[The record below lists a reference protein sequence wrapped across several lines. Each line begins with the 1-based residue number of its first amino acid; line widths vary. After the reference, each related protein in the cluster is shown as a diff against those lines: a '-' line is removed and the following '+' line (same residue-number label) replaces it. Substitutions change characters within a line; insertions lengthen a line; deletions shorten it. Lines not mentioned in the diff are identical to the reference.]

1 MPTTPQRKVWLVTG
15 CSTGFGQEIARA
27 VLQRGD
33 FLVATAR
40 RLDHLANLATQ
51 FDGQLLSLQ
60 LDLTNSGN
68 IDRVVAATLREFGR
82 IDVLVN
88 SAGYGLTGAVE
99 EATDEEIR
107 EQFDTNVFG
116 TMRLTRAVLP
126 HLREQRSGQII
137 AVSSVAGLVST
148 PGMGWY
154 NGSKFALE
162 GLFEALSHEVAPLG
176 IRVTIVEPGAFRTQ
190 FAGSSM
196 KLTKPIA
203 DYDETV
209 GKTKAFF
216 STLTGQQPGDPV
228 KGANAIVALADA
240 EAPPLR
246 LLLGN
251 VALQR
256 VRTKLEA
263 WQQMMAEWEPVTRS
277 VDFE

>member
-1 MPTTPQRKVWLVTG
+1 MQNFPKKVWLVTG

-27 VLQRGD
+27 VLRRGD

-40 RLDHLANLATQ
+40 RLDHLADLHTE

-60 LDLTNSGN
+60 LDLTDSGN
-68 IDRVVAATLREFGR
+68 LDRVVAATLREFGR

-88 SAGYGLTGAVE
+88 NAGYGLTGAVE

-137 AVSSVAGLVST
+137 AISSVAGLVST

-162 GLFEALSHEVAPLG
+162 GLFEALSQEVAPLG

-196 KLTKPIA
+196 KLTKPIT

-228 KGANAIVALADA
+228 KGASAIVALADA
-240 EAPPLR
+240 EEAPLR

-263 WQQMMAEWEPVTRS
+263 WQRLMTEWEPVTRS